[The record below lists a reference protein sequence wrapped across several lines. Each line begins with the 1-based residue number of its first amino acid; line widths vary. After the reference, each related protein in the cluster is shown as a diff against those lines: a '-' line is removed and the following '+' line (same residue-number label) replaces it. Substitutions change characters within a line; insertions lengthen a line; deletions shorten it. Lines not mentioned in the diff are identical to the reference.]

1 MPFYRGLTSK
11 NIFSSVFAV
20 RRKKEKDCYL
30 KNGSCVLEELLAL
43 CDGNCRIPIR
53 YFSAIEIH
61 NAIRHSKSKMYLSDV
76 SMVTGL
82 LDNRPV
88 LVRFNTREFNNIHRD
103 IAITAQMSHLKN
115 VLRLVGC
122 CLEFEQPVMV
132 YEYVEGISLFDL
144 LFKKD
149 NLNRK
154 SLSWGN
160 RLRIA
165 NEVASAIVFL
175 HTEFTTPIIHREINP
190 HKVIIDQKSGV
201 AKILDFSVSI
211 SLPPGESEA
220 YVFRIFGGISTYR
233 APEYAMSGLVTQK
246 IDVYSFGVLLLQLLT
261 GKNVYDIM
269 KRVYSTNSTE
279 RIDFEEDAKSN
290 TEEDNTLDRVDS
302 TTSKERIDFEEDARS
317 STEEGSTFY
326 SMDSKDKGTTYIDLV
341 NGYIKEG
348 NVMDLADPIILE
360 DHGTEIQQQLHDCF
374 DLVKKCIA
382 GNEDDRPYM
391 IHVAR
396 ELCRIEKCFRALTLG
411 QN

>member
-1 MPFYRGLTSK
+1 MSIFRELLLTRK
-11 NIFSSVFAV
+11 TLFSSVSAEK
-20 RRKKEKDCYL
+20 RKKEHDCYL
-30 KNGSCVLEELLAL
+30 QNGSAVLEELLAL

-61 NAIRHSKSKMYLSDV
+61 NAIRHSKSKMDLSDV

-88 LVRFNTREFNNIHRD
+88 LVRFNTCEFNNIHRD

-160 RLRIA
+160 RLRVA
-165 NEVASAIVFL
+165 REVASAILFL
-175 HTEFTTPIIHREINP
+175 HTEFTTPIIHRDIKP
-190 HKVIIDQKSGV
+190 YKVIIDDKSGV
-201 AKILDFSVSI
+201 AKIVDFSLSI
-211 SLPPGESEA
+211 SLPPGELELQRDGVCGTLG
-220 YVFRIFGGISTYR
+220 YVD
-233 APEYAMSGLVTQK
+233 PEYYYQSIITQK
-246 IDVYSFGVLLLQLLT
+246 TDVYSFGILLFLLLT
-261 GKNVYDIM
+261 GKTAYDIID
-269 KRVYSTNSTE
+269 RVNSKETTD
-279 RIDFEEDAKSN
+279 IDEEDAV
-290 TEEDNTLDRVDS
+290 EEDN
-302 TTSKERIDFEEDARS
+302 F
-317 STEEGSTFY
+317 
-326 SMDSKDKGTTYIDLV
+326 MDSVILEETIDLKKFPTNFV
-341 NGYIKEG
+341 DRYIKES
-348 NVMDLADPIILE
+348 NVMDIADPTILE
-360 DHGTEIQQQLHDCF
+360 EHGIEIQQQLEDYL
-374 DLVKKCIA
+374 DLVKKCTTLK
-382 GNEDDRPYM
+382 GDDRPYI

-396 ELCRIEKCFRALTLG
+396 ELCRMEKCFRDLALT